1 MLKELIELF
10 AEKFLFN
17 RKSWVSNQS
26 LPSNLDKAVSIG
38 SVSNKFGE
46 GGSNN
51 LHYVAPADGWV
62 FTFTNDASGVCDTS
76 LNTSSGM
83 HMGVIGND
91 WVRLCIPV
99 SKGQQVGIYAQSK
112 TGAPVPFGFCPSN
125 GSSD

>member
-51 LHYVAPADGWV
+51 LHYVAPADGWERC
-62 FTFTNDASGVCDTS
+62 FR
-76 LNTSSGM
+76 
-83 HMGVIGND
+83 
-91 WVRLCIPV
+91 RL
-99 SKGQQVGIYAQSK
+99 
-112 TGAPVPFGFCPSN
+112 
-125 GSSD
+125 